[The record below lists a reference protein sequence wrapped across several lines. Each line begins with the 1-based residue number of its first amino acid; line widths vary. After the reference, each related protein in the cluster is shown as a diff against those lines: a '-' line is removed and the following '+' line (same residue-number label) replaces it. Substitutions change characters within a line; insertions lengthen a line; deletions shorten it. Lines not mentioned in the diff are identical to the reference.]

1 MEMSTAKLLI
11 FSLSFIACFPV
22 NETAICTYNVC
33 SFHDPCKNGGT
44 CKPNSEC
51 KAACICPPEVDGKHC
66 QHRKSPKRCTNECTP
81 DTCHNHGNCTFD
93 TESCNMECKCES
105 GYTGKKCNHEMCDA
119 MVCVHG
125 SCKKINNVRSKCQCD
140 DGWIGETCNIGCTR
154 NCLHGE
160 CFLHRGEEIC
170 ACEGHYK
177 PDSNCTEEEIPPT
190 TVEEWDKRYLGFLA
204 IPLLLSFVLAVS
216 VYVMWRY
223 RFTFILKIIYTF
235 QNYEDHDGKEYD
247 AFISFRSATS
257 DEYWVFNTLFPTLEN
272 EMGFKLCVH
281 FRDFLVGETI
291 CNNIINAVEKSRRT
305 ILILSPDYVISE
317 WTRMEYQVAHQEM
330 LKKRQKIIPI
340 IFRDISIQE
349 LDKNLSY
356 ILKSIT
362 YLEWPGT
369 SEQDSPKLSKFW
381 EKLRLT
387 MPKKREMLIEDDK
400 NTQKDRAT
408 TVV

>member
-235 QNYEDHDGKEYD
+235 QNYEDH
-247 AFISFRSATS
+247 A
-257 DEYWVFNTLFPTLEN
+257 
-272 EMGFKLCVH
+272 
-281 FRDFLVGETI
+281 I